1 MIPPPA
7 AGGMA
12 ERLNAPVLKTGNP
25 KGFVGSNPTPS
36 ATGVFVMPAALPPPK
51 IEKKLFSR
59 GKVFFGVGL
68 AMVIGISLI
77 AWRSTQ
83 QFLRTAER
91 VAHSREILELEE
103 KVLRFLMEMES
114 ARRGY
119 LVSGNERMLRDYEQA
134 QTQVNETYL
143 LLRNQAG
150 EDPDTKVRIEK
161 VRSLLNESF
170 RKQRMEIEARRH
182 DGFQTAAA
190 LFGRGEAEMVNREL
204 HALIT
209 DLEALEQMRVSAR
222 ALETEYVGASTTLV
236 IILGSS
242 VAVLALVSSGWL
254 ILRDFAARR
263 RAEAALEQQARL
275 LTDIID
281 TIPEMVYLTDAEGR
295 YLLDNRAHR
304 RYLGVHSGESVL
316 GKTAADLYPKELATR
331 YAKDDLFVLSTGAP
345 IRNHEEPAR
354 PASPNIHWLSTTKM
368 AFRNASGKII
378 GLLGVNVDITK
389 RKADEEKL
397 QRFAEQL
404 ERSNAELQNF
414 ASVAS
419 HDLQEPLRK
428 IQAFGD
434 RLRTKCSDQLGEQG
448 RDYLE
453 RMQNAAHRM
462 QTLIQDLLQLS
473 RITSRAQPFQS
484 CDLNKIVTEVIS
496 DLEVRIEQTRGQM
509 EVGDLPTID
518 ADPLQMRQLFQNLIA
533 NALKFH
539 QPDAP
544 PAVRISSE
552 LLTAA
557 DHSLAG
563 ARPRDRITRIRVQDN
578 GIGFDPKFADQIF
591 VVFQRL
597 HTKQEY
603 EGTGI
608 GLAVCRKI
616 TDRHGGTIVAHS
628 EPGQG
633 ATFEITLPVKQPID
647 AQISP

>member
-1 MIPPPA
+1 MIQPPD

-25 KGFVGSNPTPS
+25 QGFVGSNPTPS
-36 ATGVFVMPAALPPPK
+36 ATWHVVMPAVLPPPK

-59 GKVFFGVGL
+59 GKVFFGFGL
-68 AMVIGISLI
+68 AMVIGISI
-77 AWRSTQ
+77 MAWYSTQ
-83 QFLRTAER
+83 HFLRTAEA
-91 VAHSREILELEE
+91 VGHSRRILEHEE

-114 ARRGY
+114 ARRGF
-119 LVSGNERMLRDYEQA
+119 LVSGNERLLRDYEQA
-134 QTQVNETYL
+134 QTQVNENFV
-143 LLRNQAG
+143 LLRTLVD
-150 EDPDTKVRIEK
+150 EDYDTQLRIDK
-161 VRSLLNESF
+161 FRSLLNESI
-170 RKQRMEIEARRH
+170 RKQRMEIEARRQ
-182 DGFQTAAA
+182 DGFETAAA
-190 LFGRGEAEMVNREL
+190 LFAKGDAERVNREI
-204 HALIT
+204 HALLT
-209 DLEALEQMRVSAR
+209 DLEERESMRVSMR
-222 ALETEYVGASTTLV
+222 AVQTEFVGASTTLV

-242 VAVLALVSSGWL
+242 IAVLALLISSWL

-281 TIPEMVYLTDAEGR
+281 TIPEMVYLTDTAGR

-304 RYLGVHSGESVL
+304 RYLGVHSGESIL
-316 GKTAADLYPKELATR
+316 GKTASDIYPKDIAIR
-331 YAKDDLFVLSTGAP
+331 HAKDDLFVLSTGAP
-345 IRNHEEPAR
+345 IRNHEQPAR

-389 RKADEEKL
+389 RKEDEEKL
-397 QRFAEQL
+397 QRFAAQL
-404 ERSNAELQNF
+404 ERSNTELQNF

-434 RLRTKCSDQLGEQG
+434 RLKTKCADQLGEQG

-453 RMQNAAHRM
+453 RMQHAAQRM

-473 RITSRAQPFQS
+473 RITSRAQPFQG
-484 CDLNKIVTEVIS
+484 CDLAKIVAEVIN
-496 DLEVRIEQTRGQM
+496 DLEVAIEQSSGKL
-509 EVGDLPTID
+509 EIGELPTID

-539 QPDAP
+539 QPNNP
-544 PAVRISSE
+544 PLIRISSE
-552 LLTAA
+552 LLTAM
-557 DHSLAG
+557 DHSIAG
-563 ARPRDRITRIRVQDN
+563 ARPRDRIVQIRVQDN
-578 GIGFDPKFADQIF
+578 GIGFNPKFAEQIF
-591 VVFQRL
+591 DVFQRL

-616 TDRHGGTIVAHS
+616 TDRHGGSIVAHS
-628 EPGQG
+628 EEGRG
-633 ATFEITLPVKQPID
+633 ATFEIILPVKQQPD
-647 AQISP
+647 AH

>member
-1 MIPPPA
+1 MH
-7 AGGMA
+7 
-12 ERLNAPVLKTGNP
+12 
-25 KGFVGSNPTPS
+25 
-36 ATGVFVMPAALPPPK
+36 AALPPPK
-51 IEKKLFSR
+51 IEKKLFTR

-68 AMVIGISLI
+68 AMVIGISII
-77 AWRSTQ
+77 AWRTTRH
-83 QFLRTAER
+83 FLHTAEA
-91 VAHSREILELEE
+91 VAHSRQILEHEE

-119 LVSGNERMLRDYEQA
+119 LVSGNERTLRDYEQA
-134 QTQVNETYL
+134 QIQVNENYL
-143 LLRNQAG
+143 VLRTLVDD
-150 EDPDTKVRIEK
+150 DPDTQLRVEK
-161 VRSLLNESF
+161 FRSLLNDSF

-182 DGFQTAAA
+182 DGLETAAA
-190 LFGRGEAEMVNREL
+190 LFARGDAELANREIHEL
-204 HALIT
+204 LT
-209 DLEALEQMRVSAR
+209 DLEERESMRVSAR
-222 ALETEYVGASTTLV
+222 ALHTELVGASTTLV

-242 VAVLALVSSGWL
+242 IAVLALIASGWL

-281 TIPEMVYLTDAEGR
+281 TIPEMVYLTDTEGR

-304 RYLGVHSGESVL
+304 RYLGVASGESVL
-316 GKTAADLYPKELATR
+316 GKTAADIYPKDLAARHT
-331 YAKDDLFVLSTGAP
+331 KDDLFVLSTGAP

-354 PASPNIHWLSTTKM
+354 PAAPNIHWLSTTKM

-397 QRFAEQL
+397 QRFAAQL
-404 ERSNAELQNF
+404 ERSNSELQNF

-434 RLRTKCSDQLGEQG
+434 RLKTKCAEQLGEQG

-453 RMQNAAHRM
+453 RMHNAAQRM

-473 RITSRAQPFQS
+473 RVTSRAQPFQA
-484 CDLNKIVTEVIS
+484 CDLPRIVAEVLS
-496 DLEVRIEQTRGQM
+496 DLEVSIEQTAGKV
-509 EVGDLPTID
+509 EVGDLPTIE

-539 QPDAP
+539 RPDIP
-544 PAVRISSE
+544 PIIRISAE
-552 LLTAA
+552 LQAA
-557 DHSLAG
+557 TDYSLAG
-563 ARPRDRITRIRVQDN
+563 ARPRDRIVRIRVQDN

-616 TDRHGGTIVAHS
+616 TDRHGGSIMAHS
-628 EPGQG
+628 EEGQG
-633 ATFEITLPVKQPID
+633 ATFEIALPLKQQPD
-647 AQISP
+647 AHLVP

>member
-1 MIPPPA
+1 M
-7 AGGMA
+7 
-12 ERLNAPVLKTGNP
+12 
-25 KGFVGSNPTPS
+25 S
-36 ATGVFVMPAALPPPK
+36 VMPAALPPPK
-51 IEKKLFSR
+51 IEKKLFTRS
-59 GKVFFGVGL
+59 KLFFGVGL
-68 AMVIGISLI
+68 AMMIGISII
-77 AWRSTQ
+77 AWYSTQ
-83 QFLRTAER
+83 RFLRTAER

-119 LVSGNERMLRDYEQA
+119 LVTGHERNLRDYEQA
-134 QTQVNETYL
+134 QTQVNENYL
-143 LLRNQAG
+143 QLRTQVG
-150 EDPDTKVRIEK
+150 DDPDIQVRVEK
-161 VRSLLNESF
+161 IRSLLNDSF
-170 RKQRMEIEARRH
+170 RKQRMEIEARRK
-182 DGFQTAAA
+182 DGLDTATA
-190 LFGRGEAEMVNREL
+190 LFSRGDAEKINREL

-209 DLEALEQMRVSAR
+209 DLEERELMRLSAR
-222 ALETEYVGASTTLV
+222 AFETQYVGASTTLI

-242 VAVLALVSSGWL
+242 IAVLALVSSLWL

-281 TIPEMVYLTDAEGR
+281 TIPEMVYLTDTEGR

-304 RYLGVHSGESVL
+304 RYLGVNSGESVL
-316 GKTAADLYPKELATR
+316 GKTAADIYPKDIATR
-331 YAKDDLFVLSTGAP
+331 HAKDDLFVLSTGAP

-354 PASPNIHWLSTTKM
+354 PSAPNIHWLSTTKM

-389 RKADEEKL
+389 RKGDEEKL
-397 QRFAEQL
+397 QRFAAQL
-404 ERSNAELQNF
+404 ERSNTELQNF

-434 RLRTKCSDQLGEQG
+434 RLQSKCGSQLGEQG
-448 RDYLE
+448 QDYLH
-453 RMQNAAHRM
+453 RMQNAARRM

-473 RITSRAQPFQS
+473 RITSRAQPFQA
-484 CDLNKIVTEVIS
+484 CDLSQIVAEVIS
-496 DLEVRIEQTRGQM
+496 DLEVAIERTGGRV
-509 EVGDLPTID
+509 EVGDLPTIE

-539 QPDAP
+539 QPDVSP
-544 PAVRISSE
+544 VVSISSE
-552 LLTAA
+552 LLAA
-557 DHSLAG
+557 TDYSLAG
-563 ARPRDRITRIRVQDN
+563 ARPRDRVARILVQDN

-616 TDRHGGTIVAHS
+616 TDRHGGSIVAHS
-628 EPGQG
+628 GESQG
-633 ATFEITLPVKQPID
+633 ATFEIVLPVKQQPD
-647 AQISP
+647 AQSVS

>member
-1 MIPPPA
+1 
-7 AGGMA
+7 
-12 ERLNAPVLKTGNP
+12 
-25 KGFVGSNPTPS
+25 
-36 ATGVFVMPAALPPPK
+36 MPAALPPPK
-51 IEKKLFSR
+51 IEKRLFTR

-68 AMVIGISLI
+68 ATVIGLSFI

-83 QFLRTAER
+83 HFLRTAEQ
-91 VAHSREILELEE
+91 VAHSREILEVEE

-114 ARRGY
+114 ARRGF
-119 LVSGNERMLRDYEQA
+119 LVTGNARGLRDYEQA
-134 QTQVNETYL
+134 QTQVNENYL
-143 LLRNQAG
+143 LLRNLVS
-150 EDPDTKVRIEK
+150 EDPDTSLRVEK
-161 VRSLLNESF
+161 FRGLLNESF
-170 RKQRMEIEARRH
+170 RHQRLEIEARRNE
-182 DGFQTAAA
+182 GVEAASEIFA
-190 LFGRGEAEMVNREL
+190 HGESDRASREI

-209 DLEALEQMRVSAR
+209 DLEERERMRLSER
-222 ALETEYVGASTTLV
+222 ALRTEFVGAATTLV

-242 VAVLALVSSGWL
+242 VAVLALVASGWL
-254 ILRDFAARR
+254 IARDFAARR
-263 RAEAALEQQARL
+263 RAEIALEEQARL

-281 TIPEMVYLTDAEGR
+281 TIPEMVYLTDTDGR

-316 GKTAADLYPKELATR
+316 GKTASDIYPKDLAAR
-331 YAKDDLFVLSTGAP
+331 HARDDSFVVSTGAP

-368 AFRNASGKII
+368 PFRNASGKII

-389 RKADEEKL
+389 RKADEQKL
-397 QRFAEQL
+397 QRFAAQL

-434 RLRTKCSDQLGEQG
+434 RLKSKCSDQLGEQG
-448 RDYLE
+448 RDYLD
-453 RMQNAAHRM
+453 RMQNAAQRM

-473 RITSRAQPFQS
+473 RVTSRAQPFQL
-484 CDLNKIVTEVIS
+484 CDLGKIVAEVIN
-496 DLEVRIEQTRGQM
+496 DLEVSIEQSEGKL
-509 EVGDLPTID
+509 EIGELPTIE

-533 NALKFH
+533 NALKFRRH
-539 QPDAP
+539 ETP
-544 PAVRISSE
+544 PVVQISSE
-552 LLTAA
+552 FLLAT
-557 DHSLAG
+557 DHSLGG
-563 ARPRDRITRIRVQDN
+563 ARPRDKITKIKVKDN
-578 GIGFDPKFADQIF
+578 GIGFDQKFADQIF

-616 TDRHGGTIVAHS
+616 TDRHGGSIVAHS
-628 EPGQG
+628 REGQG
-633 ATFEITLPVKQPID
+633 ATFEVILPLKQQPD
-647 AQISP
+647 VHSVS

>member
-1 MIPPPA
+1 MIPPPTV
-7 AGGMA
+7 GGMA

-25 KGFVGSNPTPS
+25 QGFVGSNPTPS
-36 ATGVFVMPAALPPPK
+36 AIWHVVMPALPPPK
-51 IEKKLFSR
+51 IEKKLFTR

-68 AMVIGISLI
+68 AMVIGLSVI

-83 QFLRTAER
+83 HFLRTAER
-91 VAHSREILELEE
+91 VAHSREILEVEE

-114 ARRGY
+114 ARRGF
-119 LVSGNERMLRDYEQA
+119 LVTGNEQLLRNYEQA
-134 QTQVNETYL
+134 QTQVNENYVI
-143 LLRNQAG
+143 LRTLVG
-150 EDPDTKVRIEK
+150 DDPDTKMRVDAFRN
-161 VRSLLNESF
+161 LLNSSF
-170 RKQRMEIEARRH
+170 RKQRMEIDARRQE
-182 DGFQTAAA
+182 GFEAASE
-190 LFGRGEAEMVNREL
+190 LFGGGDSEAVTREI
-204 HALIT
+204 HALIS
-209 DLEALEQMRVSAR
+209 DLEEREVMRLSTR
-222 ALETEYVGASTTLV
+222 ALQTEFVGAATTLI

-242 VAVLALVSSGWL
+242 VAVIALVASGWL

-263 RAEAALEQQARL
+263 RAELALEEQARL

-281 TIPEMVYLTDAEGR
+281 TIPEMVYLTDTDGR

-316 GKTAADLYPKELATR
+316 GKRAADLYPKDLAAR
-331 YAKDDLFVLSTGAP
+331 HARDDSFVISTGAP

-368 AFRNASGKII
+368 PFRNAGGKII

-397 QRFAEQL
+397 QRFAAQL
-404 ERSNAELQNF
+404 ERSNTELQNF

-434 RLRTKCSDQLGEQG
+434 RLKVKCSDQLGEQG
-448 RDYLE
+448 RDYLD
-453 RMQNAAHRM
+453 RMQNAAQRM

-473 RITSRAQPFQS
+473 RITSRAQPFQL
-484 CDLNKIVTEVIS
+484 CDLAKVVPEVVS
-496 DLEVRIEQTRGQM
+496 DLEVSIEQSGAKL
-509 EVGDLPTID
+509 EIGELPTIE

-533 NALKFH
+533 NALKFRRPGELPVV
-539 QPDAP
+539 Q
-544 PAVRISSE
+544 ISSE
-552 LLTAA
+552 ILAA
-557 DHSLAG
+557 TDHSIAG
-563 ARPRDRITRIRVQDN
+563 ARPRDRIVRIKVKDN

-616 TDRHGGTIVAHS
+616 TDRHGGGIVAQS
-628 EPGQG
+628 MEGQG
-633 ATFEITLPVKQPID
+633 ATFVVTLPVKQQPD
-647 AQISP
+647 LHSSP